1 MVSIIELLRPVRRI
15 VRRYGEIHG
24 SLLTKGLSFSL
35 IVGTVPLLFT
45 LFLAG
50 SVLVTPEI
58 VTLLEGELLNFLPEG
73 VRRGFLAG
81 IERYSRNP
89 GSLSLFTVAFFL
101 LAVNNLFFDLYRT
114 LAVGIGCRWSP
125 KRGRIAAVAAGA
137 LLLALLYVAAL
148 ASTAAELIGRAHPV
162 PTALVTFGSRS
173 FSAFVAAGAF
183 FAIFRA
189 AAGRPLKTGRTIA
202 IALGAAIVW
211 RVLFTAGGAT
221 VRVAG
226 SRFVAYGVMAWAIVF
241 LTFMRLMAEIL
252 L

>member
-1 MVSIIELLRPVRRI
+1 M
-15 VRRYGEIHG
+15 
-24 SLLTKGLSFSL
+24 LTKGLSFSL

-50 SVLVTPEI
+50 SILVTPEI
-58 VTLLEGELLNFLPEG
+58 VTLLEGELLNFLPEDI
-73 VRRGFLAG
+73 RRGFLTG

-89 GSLSLFTVAFFL
+89 GSLSLFTIAFFL

-114 LAVGIGCRWSP
+114 LAIGIGCRWSP
-125 KRGRIAAVAAGA
+125 RRGRVAALAAGA

-148 ASTAAELIGRAHPV
+148 ASTAAEIVGRIYPL
-162 PTALVTFGSRS
+162 PTALVTFGGRA
-173 FSAFVAAGAF
+173 FSAAAAAGAF

-189 AAGRPLKTGRTIA
+189 AAGRPLKVGRA
-202 IALGAAIVW
+202 VAVSLGAAIIW
-211 RVLFTAGGAT
+211 RGLFTAGGAT

-226 SRFVAYGVMAWAIVF
+226 SRFVAYGVMAWAVVF

-252 L
+252 LFSAILIREFAVSEEA